1 MKINEN
7 TLIILLLSFGTLV
20 QAQKTDVHG
29 QKTNSS
35 KVNNSKSIQKGQTF
49 GEKITSSNPRE
60 SLSSIQKKVVEE
72 KSSKKVTLE
81 GEVTQVCENKGCW
94 IVINTPQN
102 EKFLVQMKDYGFFV
116 PKDIRG
122 KKVLLEGIAE
132 QRKRMKDAQTSD
144 STQIRIVASGIEVVD

>member
-7 TLIILLLSFGTLV
+7 ILILLFLSLSTFVL
-20 QAQKTDVHG
+20 AQKTG
-29 QKTNSS
+29 SPPPNPSKT
-35 KVNNSKSIQKGQTF
+35 VLKGQTF
-49 GEKITSSNPRE
+49 GEKVVSSNPSE
-60 SLSSIQKKVVEE
+60 SLESIQKKVVEE

-132 QRKRMKDAQTSD
+132 QRKRMKDAQISD